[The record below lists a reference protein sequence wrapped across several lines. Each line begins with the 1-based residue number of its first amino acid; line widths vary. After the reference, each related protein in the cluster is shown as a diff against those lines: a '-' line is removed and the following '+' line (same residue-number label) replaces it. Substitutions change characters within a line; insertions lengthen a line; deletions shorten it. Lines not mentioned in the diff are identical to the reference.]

1 MSAVYPGITDWDAL
15 VRSWLPAPAAIGD
28 SEVFAQA
35 LCWPW
40 SIIEQGIEALAVGLA
55 DLDAAD
61 GWVVDVAGAR
71 VDEPRGGLSDTEYRR
86 IVSGRR
92 IAAGSLG
99 TARHVWAVLVALAGD
114 DSGAIVTLQADT
126 SGVTGVSMWARV
138 SFTPSAS
145 YLLRAGAVLR
155 DALPLSAEGGA
166 TLATAETCIF
176 DAGTFDAGEFGYDLP
191 VME

>member
-1 MSAVYPGITDWDAL
+1 MSAIYPGITDWDAL

-28 SEVFAQA
+28 SETFAQV

-40 SIIEQGIEALAVGLA
+40 SVIEQGIESLAVGLA

-61 GWVVDVAGAR
+61 GWVTDVAGAR
-71 VDEPRGGLSDTEYRR
+71 VNEPRGGLDDTEYRR

-92 IAAGSLG
+92 LAAGSLG
-99 TARHVWAVLVALAGD
+99 TPRHVWAVLVALAGD
-114 DSGAIVTLQADT
+114 DEGAIVTLQADT

-138 SFTPSAS
+138 SFTPTDS

-155 DALPLSAEGGA
+155 DALPLSAEADA
-166 TLATAETCIF
+166 TLATAGTCLF
-176 DAGTFDAGEFGYDLP
+176 DSGAFDSGEFGYDLP
-191 VME
+191 VMG